1 MDQKKVEEQLKR
13 IQKLYTELGEKNP
26 FKGMDSSTIAAS
38 VNETKKLAD
47 ALEGA
52 QSKADNL
59 NQTFSDLQSQL
70 QATIK
75 EIGKAPT
82 PIKQMQSGFKGILN
96 QVKKLTYEEEGI
108 DKLNIKQLENI
119 QKISKARISDASR
132 AATQLLTESG
142 LHGMINSKID
152 KRTKLY
158 RNLTDAQK
166 SAIGFLNEEDETI
179 KSIDGKIK
187 KRIGQEKTLNK
198 AIGLGG
204 AALKGVE
211 GALKSL
217 GLGGLSGQL
226 GLDEANEKMREVAES
241 ITDGGNKTANF
252 SGKTKILKAGF
263 SSMKGSVI
271 KNLKDPLV
279 IASFI
284 ATEFFAALKA
294 SDKATG
300 ELAKSMNMS
309 YNEASSMRNELQSS
323 ANLSGN
329 ILINSKGLQE
339 SLMAINAELGTNVM
353 LNTEN
358 LKTYTLLREASGLT
372 MEDQKGIVA
381 LTNATKGN
389 AEDITKEFLGAAKA
403 TATNNKAV
411 LNEKTLL
418 KDISNISA
426 ATTLSF
432 GKDAG
437 LIGQTV
443 ATVKALGLEM
453 GKVEG
458 IADSLLDFESSI
470 ENELQA
476 ELLLNKDL
484 NLEKARQAALNNDL
498 ATVATE
504 IAKQAG
510 SSAEFGEMNR
520 IQQEAL
526 AKAVGMNREELAKT
540 LFVQEQIGNVS
551 EEEANLREQRIN
563 KLQAEGL
570 SNEQIKKKLGEESF
584 ESLKNQ
590 ASVQERLNKSVE
602 KLREVFMSLAGP
614 VMQLVSPIIDLLIP
628 ALAGI
633 SFILEPVFTMFRGIS
648 EILTG
653 SLDTLSG
660 WEMVLGSIGVITLAY
675 MGYQRILLGIEAAR
689 GVIGIA
695 QKALAA
701 SQARNVGKETI
712 GLTAQLGVRLGILA
726 AALGTN
732 AAATFGVGVA
742 IAAAAA
748 LAGYAIIKGIT
759 KAGDINSPADGK
771 TQIST
776 KEGGLFEL
784 SKNDDIVAFPG
795 ASKAMAKSSQGG
807 GTTVVQAPENK
818 ETNSLLAELVNQYK
832 KQPQLSAVGLY
843 EVQ

>member
-1 MDQKKVEEQLKR
+1 MDQKKVEETLKR
-13 IQKLYTELGEKNP
+13 IQKLYNELGEKNP
-26 FKGMDSSTIAAS
+26 FKGMDSSKVAAS
-38 VNETKKLAD
+38 VTETKRLSA
-47 ALEGA
+47 ALDGV
-52 QSKADNL
+52 QSRVDNL
-59 NQTFSDLQSQL
+59 DQSFSNLQSQL

-75 EIGKAPT
+75 EIAKAPT
-82 PIKQMQSGFKGILN
+82 PIKQMQSGFKAVLT
-96 QVKKLTYEEEGI
+96 QVKKLTYEEEGL
-108 DKLNIKQLENI
+108 DKLNIKQLQNI
-119 QKISKARISDASR
+119 QKITQARISDSS
-132 AATQLLTESG
+132 AAAKQLLIESG
-142 LHGMINSKID
+142 IMTSQGKYID
-152 KRTKLY
+152 SFILKRKT
-158 RNLTDAQK
+158 LTDAQNA
-166 SAIGFLNEEDETI
+166 AIGFLKEEDKTI
-179 KSIDGKIK
+179 QSIDGKIK
-187 KRIGQEKTLNK
+187 KRIGQEKNLNK

-252 SGKTKILKAGF
+252 TGKTKILKAGF

-271 KNLKDPLV
+271 KNLKDPLL

-614 VMQLVSPIIDLLIP
+614 VMQLISPIIDLLIP

-633 SFILEPVFTMFRGIS
+633 SFILEPVFTAFRGMS

-653 SLDTLSG
+653 SFDTLSG
-660 WEMVLGSIGVITLAY
+660 WEIVLGGILTVITAITAYTKIQAGITSGIAAMNGVIALQKKLQSREDLKGLAF
-675 MGYQRILLGIEAAR
+675 GKSKIVQ
-689 GVIGIA
+689 
-695 QKALAA
+695 LAA
-701 SQARNVGKETI
+701 Q
-712 GLTAQLGVRLGILA
+712 
-726 AALGTN
+726 AALWALSN
-732 AAATFGVGVA
+732 PL
-742 IAAAAA
+742 AA
-748 LAGYAIIKGIT
+748 LAGLAVAATVGAVAMNYK
-759 KAGDINSPADGK
+759 KVGDLKIDPNGGPIVSSP
-771 TQIST
+771 
-776 KEGGLFEL
+776 KEGGIFQGT
-784 SKNDDIVAFPG
+784 KNDELRMGPTRALD
-795 ASKAMAKSSQGG
+795 ASNASTNNG